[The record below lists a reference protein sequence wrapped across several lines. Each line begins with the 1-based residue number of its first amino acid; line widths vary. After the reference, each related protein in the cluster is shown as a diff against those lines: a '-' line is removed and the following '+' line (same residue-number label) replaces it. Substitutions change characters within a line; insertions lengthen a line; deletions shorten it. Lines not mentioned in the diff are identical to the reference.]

1 MSEKMFTLSQ
11 KRERHTIFF
20 LLFFFIDSLHILG
33 TEMSESNQVFPEYIR
48 KGKWKKHTVHLGFS
62 NSYYNIKEVSTI
74 FKVLGG

>member
-1 MSEKMFTLSQ
+1 
-11 KRERHTIFF
+11 
-20 LLFFFIDSLHILG
+20 
-33 TEMSESNQVFPEYIR
+33 MSESNQVFPEYIR